1 LLLLLAV
8 LLLLGLQPAALSAA
22 GDGAAPPPVVDFGR
36 IDAAQGWALT
46 PCALVWS
53 ADAGA
58 TWRTLHPPGIDL
70 AAPLA
75 VDFADARRGLLVQM
89 AAVPAGAVTVARTQ
103 DGGLTWETHTAP
115 ALARNDPAAHVASL
129 HLQMLDAEQGWL
141 LLRRVSSSNFSRGA
155 IFLTRDGGLTW
166 QRRTTPAGEPAVF
179 RNAAQGWM
187 IGADGV
193 TLWATADG
201 ARSWQPV
208 ALPATQAPLRR
219 VGLPLFAPEG
229 GRALLPVIV
238 AAPSGQERH
247 WYASSDRGAS
257 WQPWAAP
264 RSPGDAPAWLRLPAG
279 DVTNAVFATAT
290 DGWALGS
297 GRRLLR
303 THDGG
308 QQWQTVALPACAPV
322 AASVGAT
329 IPAPAPALD
338 LVSVGEGAAFDIC
351 ELPSPGELAAW
362 RAASPYRIVNLYI
375 GGSMRAC
382 ANRSLHRELLAGLS
396 EAGWRFIPT
405 WVGPQA
411 PCSDYRIKFDA
422 GVTTA
427 FAQGRQEAAQAL
439 ATAQTLGLTTAE
451 HPGTVIYYDLE
462 AFDDSDAT
470 CVAAAQAFV
479 RGWSTELRARG
490 SLAGLYAAACW
501 PGIGLYA
508 QEAPPDAVWMAHW
521 VRPGY
526 DPAVTVWD
534 VPCVANSL
542 WVNQQRIRQYTGG
555 HDETWGEVTL
565 NIDANVANG
574 PVADLTRSQPFTTT
588 VVVEEPV
595 LTPADDGDL
604 CSTAW
609 YRYTNPRGYPAFLT
623 LNRRLGDP
631 PPPIINQ
638 ATWAPALPLAG
649 VYRVEV
655 YLSEHEAAPWVCP
668 AALLEMDSGEARYS
682 VEHATGTAVQVIDQM
697 AARGGWVDLGVYSFP
712 AATGARLT
720 LSDATGEAQFTVT
733 LSASAA
739 RFTLVPAA
747 EAPPQL
753 WLPLIARPPSP

>member
-1 LLLLLAV
+1 
-8 LLLLGLQPAALSAA
+8 
-22 GDGAAPPPVVDFGR
+22 
-36 IDAAQGWALT
+36 
-46 PCALVWS
+46 
-53 ADAGA
+53 
-58 TWRTLHPPGIDL
+58 
-70 AAPLA
+70 
-75 VDFADARRGLLVQM
+75 
-89 AAVPAGAVTVARTQ
+89 
-103 DGGLTWETHTAP
+103 
-115 ALARNDPAAHVASL
+115 
-129 HLQMLDAEQGWL
+129 MLDAEQGWL
-141 LLRRVSSSNFSRGA
+141 LLRRSSSSNFSRGA
-155 IFLTRDGGLTW
+155 LFFTHDGGLTW
-166 QRRTTPAGEPAVF
+166 QRRTAPAGEPF
-179 RNAAQGWM
+179 SFHDGTQGWM
-187 IGADGV
+187 LGADGV

-208 ALPATQAPLRR
+208 ALPAIQEPLRR
-219 VGLPLFAPEG
+219 VGLPLFATAG
-229 GRALLPVIV
+229 DRALLPVIV
-238 AAPSGQERH
+238 AAPAGQDHR

-264 RSPGDAPAWLRLPAG
+264 RVPGDAPAWLRQHAG
-279 DVTNAVFATAT
+279 DEGTEPIALPWLQAGGVTRAMFATAT
-290 DGWALGS
+290 DGWALDS

-322 AASVGAT
+322 AGSTGAT

-338 LVSVGEGAAFDIC
+338 LVSIGEGAAFDIC
-351 ELPSPGELAAW
+351 ELPSPVELAAW

-396 EAGWRFIPT
+396 EGGWRFIPT

-422 GVTTA
+422 DVTTA

-462 AFDDSDAT
+462 AFDDTAAT

-479 RGWSTELRARG
+479 RGWSTAMRAGG

-501 PGIGLYA
+501 PSIGLYA

-574 PVADLTRSQPFTTT
+574 PVADLTRGWPFTTT
-588 VVVEEPV
+588 VVVEEPA
-595 LTPADDGDL
+595 LTPADDGNL

-609 YRYTNPRGYPAFLT
+609 HRYTNHRGYPAFLT
-623 LNRRLGDP
+623 LNRQAGAP
-631 PPPIINQ
+631 PPQIVN
-638 ATWAPALPLAG
+638 
-649 VYRVEV
+649 
-655 YLSEHEAAPWVCP
+655 SAAWQPQLP
-668 AALLEMDSGEARYS
+668 AAGS
-682 VEHATGTAVQVIDQM
+682 I
-697 AARGGWVDLGVYSFP
+697 GWRSTCP
-712 AATGARLT
+712 TIPR
-720 LSDATGEAQFTVT
+720 
-733 LSASAA
+733 
-739 RFTLVPAA
+739 
-747 EAPPQL
+747 
-753 WLPLIARPPSP
+753 